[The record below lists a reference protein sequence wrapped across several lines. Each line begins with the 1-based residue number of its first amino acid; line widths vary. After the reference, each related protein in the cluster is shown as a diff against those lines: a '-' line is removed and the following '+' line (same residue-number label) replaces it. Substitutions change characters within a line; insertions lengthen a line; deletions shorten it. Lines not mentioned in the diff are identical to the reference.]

1 MKKTFCILLVSVL
14 LLSCEAIQEE
24 KRDPASA
31 ATDFYGSKF
40 PSPDSISYNEHV
52 FSADMGEPNVAELY
66 KLMVALSTPNEIDL
80 CHELP
85 HGGNIEIDVS
95 ELSTQSLAKS
105 KAICDQ
111 LAMMMDDTIVYQE
124 PGSIALLKYD
134 PADADQ
140 ARLARVYDRI
150 FSLEEKV
157 WLKRIGG
164 NRVILNESIDGFR
177 NQMALKLHVKLLFTQ
192 KIIMKFL
199 NKPVS
204 PAPAQKE

>member
-1 MKKTFCILLVSVL
+1 MVSVL
-14 LLSCEAIQEE
+14 LMSCDGLLEE
-24 KRDPASA
+24 QSDDPSSA
-31 ATDFYGSKF
+31 PTDHYGSKF
-40 PSPDSISYNEHV
+40 PSPDSINVYNQHI
-52 FSADMGEPNVAELY
+52 FSADMDNPYVAELY

-95 ELSTQSLAKS
+95 ELTTQSIAKS

-124 PGSIALLKYD
+124 PGSIALLEYD

-192 KIIMKFL
+192 KLIRDFL
-199 NKPVS
+199 NEPPEPDTAKT
-204 PAPAQKE
+204 E